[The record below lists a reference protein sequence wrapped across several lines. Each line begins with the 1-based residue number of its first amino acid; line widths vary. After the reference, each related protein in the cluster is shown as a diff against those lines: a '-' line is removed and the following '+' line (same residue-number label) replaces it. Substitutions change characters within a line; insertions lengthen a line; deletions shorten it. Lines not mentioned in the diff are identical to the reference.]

1 MVDYESHRKA
11 NYKLATEL
19 MVKIVDTG
27 ESQAGPLDTSGS
39 SNPRVAHSE
48 TVACRKDED
57 SYKIDPEMALLTP
70 ARVRGYSLRSK
81 QWGFFLVTNLQ
92 EIKWHPEYYDSL
104 QMNPTLKEVI
114 LALAEKKVE
123 VYDEDS
129 IHIKG
134 SGGILLLHGPPGSG
148 KTLTAG
154 KLP

>member
-48 TVACRKDED
+48 TVACQKDKET
-57 SYKIDPEMALLTP
+57 YKIDTEMALLTP
-70 ARVRGYSLRSK
+70 ARVRWYSLRSK

-92 EIKWHPEYYDSL
+92 DIKWHPEYYNNK
-104 QMNPTLKEVI
+104 QKKPTQKKVI

-123 VYDEDS
+123 VY
-129 IHIKG
+129 
-134 SGGILLLHGPPGSG
+134 
-148 KTLTAG
+148 
-154 KLP
+154 